1 MLARWLR
8 HLTTTHFAMGRAF
21 TPETRAAIDEAIA
34 ASERLHRAE
43 IRVALETALPVGHL
57 WRGVSA
63 RDRAAELF
71 ATLQVYD
78 TAENNGILLY
88 VLLAE
93 HDIEIVADRGF
104 RGRVEASDWTQ
115 ICGELEAAFRQ
126 GEYRVG
132 MLAAI
137 SRVTALAV
145 AHYPAGA
152 DNPDELPNRTLI
164 L

>member
-1 MLARWLR
+1 MLKRWLC
-8 HLTTTHFAMGRAF
+8 HLTTTHFAMRRAF
-21 TPETRAAIDEAIA
+21 DAETRAAIDQAIA
-34 ASERLHRAE
+34 ASERQHRAE
-43 IRVALETALPVGHL
+43 IRVALETALPAGHL
-57 WRGVSA
+57 WRGCSV
-63 RDRAAELF
+63 RERASELF

-78 TAENNGILLY
+78 TEENNGILIY

-104 RGRVEASDWTQ
+104 RGRVEASEWVR

-126 GEYRVG
+126 GEYRAG

-137 SRVTALAV
+137 TGVTALAV
-145 AHYPAGA
+145 THYPAGA
-152 DNPDELPNRTLI
+152 DNPDELPNRTLV